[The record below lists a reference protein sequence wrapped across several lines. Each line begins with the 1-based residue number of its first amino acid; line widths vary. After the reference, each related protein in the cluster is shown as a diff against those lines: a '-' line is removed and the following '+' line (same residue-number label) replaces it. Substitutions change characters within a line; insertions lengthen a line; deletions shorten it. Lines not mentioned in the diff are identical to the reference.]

1 MAHPRRPNSRPE
13 LLEKIRELCLSF
25 PETSEKEAWGGP
37 TFRVKGKMFVMY
49 MDGHHGDGRVALWC
63 NADAEDRDG
72 IVAGDPK
79 LFFVPPYV
87 GVKGWLGVR
96 IDRRIAWKRVS
107 AFVEQSYR
115 LTAPKRVL
123 AAFDAEVAGAR
134 S

>member
-1 MAHPRRPNSRPE
+1 MAHPRRADSRPD

-25 PETSEKEAWGGP
+25 PETGEKEAWGGP

-115 LTAPKRVL
+115 LSAPKRVL
-123 AAFDAEVAGAR
+123 AAFDAEVPGVPR
-134 S
+134 